1 MLGRALFLSAGREED
16 LVVIP
21 SSSVAAAV
29 SAVPP
34 PLLAARSHFG
44 PGIQSVFLTV
54 MNQIPAKTKTA
65 HAKWD
70 GWAFWQ
76 ATYPLFWPSYG
87 CSANEYFLTFG
98 PYLPNK

>member
-21 SSSVAAAV
+21 SVAAV

-76 ATYPLFWPSYG
+76 ATYQLFWPSYG